1 MAIFGLEEK
10 NYYLLIG
17 PLSCNLMF
25 VLATIHSADNHQKRK
40 KGFDKYYKETNML
53 LPFNI

>member
-1 MAIFGLEEK
+1 MMKISR
-10 NYYLLIG
+10 LLR
-17 PLSCNLMF
+17 L
-25 VLATIHSADNHQKRK
+25 KRK